1 MKPTEFYIEG
11 EFEKHPNL
19 SAAKKSVYLNYSDK
33 SRKCVDGKYIIGYN
47 KPCETVVSMTLI
59 SVDDSGR
66 YKFGKTKKLF

>member
-1 MKPTEFYIEG
+1 MKPTEFYILG
-11 EFEKHPNL
+11 EFEKYTSL
-19 SAAKKSVYLNYSDK
+19 SEAKKTVYLNYSDK
-33 SRKCVDGKYIIGYN
+33 SRKQVDGKYIIGYN